1 MKIWDFVYLSLWG
14 LTLGEYLDLR
24 FRMVEERVMELCWG
38 LKDGLIS
45 YLIAIW
51 LKKMW
56 GFRF

>member
-1 MKIWDFVYLSLWG
+1 MSLWG

-24 FRMVEERVMELCWG
+24 FRMVEERVMRLCWG

-51 LKKMW
+51 
-56 GFRF
+56 